1 MSVLSARSASQGRA
15 FRAVLRRDLYVTWS
29 ELPVFLAQV
38 ILQPLF
44 LLFVFGKVLGALGY
58 TRGNYAHL
66 LFPGLLALTA
76 VITGMQTLAFPLV
89 VEFGWTKE
97 IEDRLLAPMAT
108 GLVAAEKVLF
118 ATLRAIVATSVMIP
132 VGILVLGSIPWRW
145 SGVPLLIAALVLG
158 SMLGAGLGLV
168 MGTLV
173 VPQRINIVF
182 ALVFTPLLFTGAS
195 QYPWPSLA
203 RLRWFQVVTAANPMT
218 YVSESMR
225 AALVPRVPHIHP
237 WICLLV
243 LLCALAVLMAV
254 GVRAF
259 HRRAI
264 D

>member
-1 MSVLSARSASQGRA
+1 MSAVPISQTRA

-29 ELPVFLAQV
+29 EFPVFLAQV

-58 TRGNYAHL
+58 TQNNYAHL

-108 GLVAAEKVLF
+108 GLVAAEKVVF
-118 ATLRAIVATSVMIP
+118 ATFRAIVATSVMIP
-132 VGILVLGSIPWRW
+132 VGIVVLGSIPWRW
-145 SGVPLLIAALVLG
+145 SGVPLLLAALVLG
-158 SMLGAGLGLV
+158 SLLGAGLGLV

-173 VPQRINIVF
+173 VPTRINIVF
-182 ALVFTPLLFTGAS
+182 SLVFTPLLFTGCS

-218 YVSESMR
+218 YVSEAMR
-225 AALVPRVPHIHP
+225 GALVPGIPHIHP
-237 WICLLV
+237 WICILV
-243 LLCALAVLMAV
+243 LLGALVALMTI

-259 HRRAI
+259 YRRAI